1 MKHETRS
8 NVIEVKKLLCAQ
20 RSGLV
25 PTSNESNN
33 DMKPCL
39 VDLRY
44 FLFIQGNIVCV
55 HDVKITCGVYTVLSS
70 SSTLDHDLK

>member
-1 MKHETRS
+1 MKPGQMLLKR
-8 NVIEVKKLLCAQ
+8 KLFCTQ

-39 VDLRY
+39 ADLRY

-55 HDVKITCGVYTVLSS
+55 HDVKITRSVYTVLSP
-70 SSTLDHDLK
+70 SSTLDHDLE